1 MGTYLQV
8 PGGPWQE
15 EADWVCGLVLLRL
28 GAPQGSA
35 QWWEPA
41 LLSSERGALPAM
53 VPPSCCQPWRGS
65 RTNFR
70 SPAWVGAQAGAALL
84 PPEHPIPS
92 QSVAPVPSRA
102 ISPPYQGP
110 SPQAGWEQRLQAERP
125 LQQKWESGLREGC
138 RTGRL
143 SSPRA
148 PPFSRSPG
156 AVQTSSSAQPRCAK
170 HPKCVLQ
177 KRKRLRDAPLAAG
190 AGPAPHVHA
199 SSKTLPGLPRDPSL
213 QQPAPGPPAL
223 GTNPARAELAP
234 SWPRT
239 WSSPQSLPR
248 ARRGHGQT
256 AGARTD
262 GGGEQHA
269 DSRVTRPHAAER
281 GTACVDQS

>member
-1 MGTYLQV
+1 M
-8 PGGPWQE
+8 
-15 EADWVCGLVLLRL
+15 VLLRL

-148 PPFSRSPG
+148 PPELPPFPGARGLFRPPAALSQGVQSTQNAYCRKGSGFGTHLWLLMQAQLRTCTPAAKPSPASPG
-156 AVQTSSSAQPRCAK
+156 TPRCSSQ
-170 HPKCVLQ
+170 HRGPRPWERTQHGLSW
-177 KRKRLRDAPLAAG
+177 LR
-190 AGPAPHVHA
+190 AGPARGAAPEA
-199 SSKTLPGLPRDPSL
+199 CQG
-213 QQPAPGPPAL
+213 PAG
-223 GTNPARAELAP
+223 GTDR
-234 SWPRT
+234 
-239 WSSPQSLPR
+239 
-248 ARRGHGQT
+248 RRGHGQT
-256 AGARTD
+256 AGASST
-262 GGGEQHA
+262 Q
-269 DSRVTRPHAAER
+269 
-281 GTACVDQS
+281 TAG